1 MEESLKQRVA
11 ALLAEAEQALDPQAN
26 GLLAPGDLNR
36 VIAKFIVTTR
46 RVVTAHE
53 DLEHER
59 DELSAQLSRLPQVDF
74 YPSGEQ
80 PLA

>member
-1 MEESLKQRVA
+1 MDQLLKNRVA

-26 GLLAPGDLNR
+26 GLLASGDLKR

-46 RVVTAHE
+46 RVITAHE

-59 DELSAQLSRLPQVDF
+59 MN
-74 YPSGEQ
+74 SGRG
-80 PLA
+80 